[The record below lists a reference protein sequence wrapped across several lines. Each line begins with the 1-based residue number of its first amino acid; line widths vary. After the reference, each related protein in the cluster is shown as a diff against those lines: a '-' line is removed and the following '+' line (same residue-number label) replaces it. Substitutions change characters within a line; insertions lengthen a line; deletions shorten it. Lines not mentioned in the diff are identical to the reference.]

1 MRGPHQRDEGRAHQG
16 EHRELERE
24 PLYGSGGRHS
34 REQAEGCVM
43 NSHAHFGSSPLGQSL
58 PSLRPLCRAWSVLLM
73 DHDDAQPALAQLWRQ
88 ARDGNLT
95 PWPHARAWALR
106 EVWKETHGDKTYG
119 LLSHVASRLKKQG
132 GGKPSVS
139 AVSQLFQ
146 KNGQR
151 CRLVSRK
158 VLWEPWRQQA
168 GRRAGT
174 RAGGRAG
181 S

>member
-95 PWPHARAWALR
+95 PWTQAKAWALR

-139 AVSQLFQ
+139 AVSQLYE